1 MALRSALWVP
11 ILTAMAE
18 TGAPSVE
25 RRVNR
30 TRQEPRAFDPRRPL
44 RLSGDNRRALSVVA
58 ESFAHRMTTVLA
70 TRLRCSAHIA
80 FGPPEQLTYADFMST
95 TPDPACL
102 AVLALGANA
111 TAVLRVDLAV
121 AMTACDRLLGGAGTG
136 PHPERGL
143 TDIEIRLLRGL
154 LDPIATELG
163 HAFAPLCV
171 LEPTIVRQETKPQ
184 LVRGASPNSTM
195 VAIEF
200 EVAIGDEEGT
210 VTLCLPLAALEPA
223 LESFSGGQPSGPV
236 SVDNRSSVAGAL
248 LDVPVEV
255 KVQFN
260 AVNLS
265 SAEILD
271 LGVGDVIPLRHP
283 VDAPLTVVAD
293 GVRCLSA
300 MPGRRGR
307 RLACVIV
314 DPDQENAPWPS

>member
-1 MALRSALWVP
+1 
-11 ILTAMAE
+11 MAE
-18 TGAPSVE
+18 IGAPSVE

-44 RLSGDNRRALSVVA
+44 RLSADNRRALSVVA

-80 FGPPEQLTYADFMST
+80 FGTPEQLTYADFMAA

-102 AVLALGANA
+102 AVIALGASNA
-111 TAVLRVDLAV
+111 TAVLRVDLGV
-121 AMTACDRLLGGAGTG
+121 AMSACDRLLGGAGAG

-143 TDIEIRLLRGL
+143 TDIEVRLLRGL
-154 LDPIATELG
+154 LDPIAVELG

-171 LEPTIVRQETKPQ
+171 LEPSIVRQESKPQ

-200 EVAIGDEEGT
+200 EVAIGEEEGA

-236 SVDNRSSVAGAL
+236 SFDNRSSVAGAL
-248 LDVPVEV
+248 LDVPVDV

-265 SAEILD
+265 SAGILD
-271 LGVGDVIPLRHP
+271 LVVGDVIPLRHP
-283 VDAPLTVVAD
+283 ADAPLTVVAD